1 MNISYPTAQLEA
13 FRLTADV
20 VAKEA
25 RHLASTR
32 RRLFLSAIDADW
44 VKALQ
49 EDEVLAERVEAFAS
63 RFGRLQD
70 TLGEK
75 LLPRM
80 AALAGRRPGAL
91 IELLAAAEKLGWI
104 ESADRWMEWRKLRN
118 RLVHEYMLDPTLFA
132 DALNEANEAS
142 GELLEAEN
150 RIREHAIRLGM
161 LPTGREPS

>member
-1 MNISYPTAQLEA
+1 
-13 FRLTADV
+13 

-32 RRLFLSAIDADW
+32 RRLFVTEIDDAW

-49 EDEVLAERVEAFAS
+49 EDEILAERVEAFAS

-80 AALAGRRPGAL
+80 AALAGRRPAAL
-91 IELLAAAEKLGWI
+91 VELLVAAEKLGWI
-104 ESADRWMEWRKLRN
+104 ESADRWLEWRKLRN
-118 RLVHEYMLDPTLFA
+118 RLVPEYMNDPAQFA
-132 DALNEANEAS
+132 QALNEADCAS
-142 GELLEAEN
+142 SELLEAEKH
-150 RIREHAIRLGM
+150 IRAHAVRLGM
-161 LPTGREPS
+161 LARAA